1 MKGRAKWLKRAVDT
15 TAADKKKAKQAAK
28 KAKQAT
34 GKERSEREITTV
46 RSSAQKQV
54 QAFRMEENLTEEV
67 LEKRVSELVALRG
80 RKGTDSKQVLYQLEV
95 LSKMAKFFGPR
106 KEIPVLMHLISAMF
120 DANRSLD
127 DYMDLR
133 TWRTCRACM
142 MRVVTLLQ
150 SHKQIVL
157 GLVSSEDMTDLV
169 MANRMQSDLMK
180 RHQEDEEASA
190 AAAKKNPNELKIVG
204 SLENYLIRLE
214 DEYTKSLQQ
223 INPHTQ
229 DYVVRLSDEALLL
242 ELAEGVQKYYTRV
255 NDLSA
260 ASRVALLRVEHLY
273 YKHDSMASEVH
284 RAYLFAQKWG
294 SYTDLHP
301 ACTGKI
307 PDAVSKDVTRTH
319 PGAFMGNPAAPSS
332 DNFNPCADMEALCSL
347 IFKTGDER
355 SKTRALLCAVYY
367 HSLHDRYHRAR
378 DMFLISRIQDS
389 IDRADTSSQ
398 ILYNRAL
405 VTLGLCAFRQGLI
418 TKAYESLAGVC
429 SNRAKE
435 LLAQGTMRH
444 YDRDMEQENAERRR
458 QIPYHMHINPELLEC
473 CYLICAMIIEL
484 PHIVGKPVDTR
495 TSGRQNFRKY
505 LQSYNRQVFTGP
517 PENTK
522 EHVLAAAKALMVGDL
537 AKANNL
543 ILNMD
548 VWNLIPANG
557 GAKVKAMLSVRLKE
571 EALRIY
577 LFSSVSANYQSLCLS
592 HVCSLFDLEQSVG
605 RRIISRMIF
614 HNEVAGAWDQ
624 SPDGEAVLVL
634 HKVETTPV
642 QALAL
647 QVAEKIN
654 FLTESNERLLDPL
667 SGAYGY
673 KDEWIGRDGRKHTD
687 GDRQSGR
694 HPANKW
700 RGGVNYKN
708 NPSGGRAQGAGRG
721 RGGRGS
727 NWNSQP
733 RSAGVGKQYA
743 GKSTTL
749 KESVSKKTSV
759 GWANVVM

>member
-1 MKGRAKWLKRAVDT
+1 VDT
-15 TAADKKKAKQAAK
+15 SAADKKKAKQAAK

-34 GKERSEREITTV
+34 GKERNEKELTSV
-46 RSSAQKQV
+46 RSSQKQV
-54 QAFRMEENLTEEV
+54 QSFRMEENLTEEV
-67 LEKRVSELVALRG
+67 LEKRVGELVASRG
-80 RKGTDSKQVLYQLEV
+80 RKGTDAKQVLYQLEV
-95 LSKMAKFFGPR
+95 MSKMAKFFGPR

-120 DANRSLD
+120 DSNRSLD

-133 TWRTCRACM
+133 TWRTCRNCM
-142 MRVVTLLQ
+142 MRIVNLLH

-169 MANRMQSDLMK
+169 MANHIQSDLMK
-180 RHQEDEEASA
+180 RGADDDESA
-190 AAAKKNPNELKIVG
+190 AAAKKNPNELRIVG

-284 RAYLFAQKWG
+284 RSYLFAQKWG

-307 PDAVSKDVTRTH
+307 PDGVPKDVTKAH
-319 PGAFMGNPAAPSS
+319 PGAFMGNPAAPASG
-332 DNFNPCADMEALCSL
+332 NFNPCADMEGLCSL

-405 VTLGLCAFRQGLI
+405 VTLGLCAFRLGLI

-435 LLAQGTMRH
+435 LLAQGTMRY
-444 YDRDMEQENAERRR
+444 YDRDVEQENAERRR
-458 QIPYHMHINPELLEC
+458 QVPYHMHINPELLEC
-473 CYLICAMIIEL
+473 CYLICAMIVEL
-484 PHIVGKPVDTR
+484 PHIVGKPTDAR
-495 TSGRQNFRKY
+495 TGGRQNFRKY

-522 EHVLAAAKALMVGDL
+522 EHVLAAAKALIVGDL
-537 AKANNL
+537 ARANSL

-548 VWNLIPANG
+548 VWNLIPNNG
-557 GAKVKAMLSVRLKE
+557 GAKVKEMLSVRLKE
-571 EALRIY
+571 EALRTY

-592 HVCSLFDLEQSVG
+592 HVCSLFDMDTSVG

-614 HNEVAGAWDQ
+614 HNEVVGAWDQ
-624 SPDGEAVLVL
+624 SPDGESVLVL
-634 HKVETTPV
+634 HKVEATPV
-642 QALAL
+642 QTLAL
-647 QVAEKIN
+647 QVADKMK
-654 FLTESNERLLDPL
+654 FLVESNERMLDPL
-667 SGAYGY
+667 NGAYGY
-673 KDEWIGRDGRKHTD
+673 KDEWVGRDGRKHTD
-687 GDRQSGR
+687 GDRQQGGR
-694 HPANKW
+694 NASSKW

-708 NPSGGRAQGAGRG
+708 NPSGGRAHGGGRGRG
-721 RGGRGS
+721 RGGGGGGGS
-727 NWNSQP
+727 SWSNQP
-733 RSAGVGKQYA
+733 RSTGAGKQYA
-743 GKSTTL
+743 GGTKATL
-749 KESVSKKTSV
+749 KESVAKKTSV
-759 GWANVVM
+759 GWANVAM